1 MMQSMPSQPTS
12 ALDHI
17 MAGQRISLGMSSLST
32 GLKGEREHLQNQEV
46 QISCGGTVGWG
57 GNPTHLAILSQPPDT
72 INGSLQVTIQG
83 EEVIEQCF
91 GEERT
96 AVFPHIATFY
106 CCHS

>member
-1 MMQSMPSQPTS
+1 
-12 ALDHI
+12 
-17 MAGQRISLGMSSLST
+17 MAGQRISVGMSSLST
-32 GLKGEREHLQNQEV
+32 GLKGEREHLYNQEV
-46 QISCGGTVGWG
+46 QISCGGTVDWG
-57 GNPTHLAILSQPPDT
+57 RNPTHPAILSQPPDR

-83 EEVIEQCF
+83 GVIEQCY